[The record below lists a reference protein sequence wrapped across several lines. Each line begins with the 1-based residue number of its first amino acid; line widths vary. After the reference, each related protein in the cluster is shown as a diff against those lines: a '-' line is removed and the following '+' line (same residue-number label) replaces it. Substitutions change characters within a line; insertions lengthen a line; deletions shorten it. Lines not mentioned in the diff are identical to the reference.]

1 MSIKRILF
9 ILLSIGMLNATS
21 ANAQRSDAEPTL
33 KYGASI
39 YKGRCVLCHGN
50 QGHGDGMLP
59 LSIKSYPH
67 TNLHENRFGSDL
79 ESIRHSLIY
88 GGSRN
93 TMSIEMPPWGDEL
106 TYTQIN
112 SVAMFVLLMLSDSE
126 KANELLNATSV
137 KKRVNVRVG
146 RNLFKNFC
154 TLCHGANGEGDGKM
168 ARIIK
173 DPPPFNL
180 TLSRVPDSYLS
191 DIINKGGEAM
201 GRSPRMPPW
210 FEQLTKS
217 EVQSVIL
224 YLKTLRK

>member
-1 MSIKRILF
+1 MHIQRLLF
-9 ILLSIGMLNATS
+9 LLCLVVVNPAT
-21 ANAQRSDAEPTL
+21 ANAERSEAEPTL
-33 KYGASI
+33 KYGAHI

-59 LSIKSYPH
+59 LSIKGYPH
-67 TNLHENRFGSDL
+67 TNLHENKYGADL
-79 ESIRHSLIY
+79 DSIRHSLIY
-88 GGSRN
+88 GGSRKA
-93 TMSIEMPPWGDEL
+93 MSVEMPPWGDEL

-112 SVAMFVLLMLSDSE
+112 SVAMFVSLMLSEPE
-126 KANELLNATSV
+126 KANKLLDETVV
-137 KKRVNVRVG
+137 KAHVNIRAG

-173 DPPPFNL
+173 NPPPFNL
-180 TLSRVPDSYLS
+180 TQSRVPDSYLK

-210 FEQLTKS
+210 LEQLTKE
-217 EVQSVIL
+217 EVESVVL

>member
-1 MSIKRILF
+1 MHIKP
-9 ILLSIGMLNATS
+9 LLLLLCLAVINPAMAS
-21 ANAQRSDAEPTL
+21 AVHSEAEPTL
-33 KYGASI
+33 KYGAHI
-39 YKGRCVLCHGN
+39 YKGRCILCHGN

-59 LSIKSYPH
+59 LSIKGYPH
-67 TNLHENRFGSDL
+67 TNLHENKYGSDL
-79 ESIRHSLIY
+79 DSIRHSLIY
-88 GGSRN
+88 GGSRKA
-93 TMSIEMPPWGDEL
+93 MSVEMPPWGDEL

-112 SVAMFVLLMLSDSE
+112 SVAMFVSLMLTDTE
-126 KANELLNATSV
+126 KANKLLDETKV
-137 KKRVNVRVG
+137 KAHVSTRAG

-154 TLCHGANGEGDGKM
+154 TLCHGTNGEGDGKM

-173 DPPPFNL
+173 NPPPFNL
-180 TLSRVPDSYLS
+180 TLSKVPDSYLK

-210 FEQLTKS
+210 FEQLTKE

>member
-1 MSIKRILF
+1 MVIKRLLF
-9 ILLSIGMLNATS
+9 LSLCFGFLNTASAT
-21 ANAQRSDAEPTL
+21 AVRSEAEPSL
-33 KYGASI
+33 KYGAEI

-59 LSIKSYPH
+59 LSIKNYPH
-67 TNLHENRFGSDL
+67 TNLHENKYGSDL
-79 ESIRHSLIY
+79 DSIRHSLIY

-93 TMSIEMPPWGDEL
+93 AMSIEMPPWGDEL

-112 SVAMFVLLMLSDSE
+112 SVALFVSLMISEPE
-126 KANELLNATSV
+126 KANKLLESTTV
-137 KKRVNVRVG
+137 KSHASIKAG
-146 RNLFKNFC
+146 RNLFNNFC
-154 TLCHGANGEGDGKM
+154 SLCHGKNGEGDGKM

-173 DPPPFNL
+173 NPPPFNL
-180 TLSRVPDSYLS
+180 TLSRAPDTYLK

-210 FEQLTKS
+210 FEQLSKT

-224 YLKTLRK
+224 FLKTLRK

>member
-1 MSIKRILF
+1 MSIKRLF
-9 ILLSIGMLNATS
+9 TILLCLGTLSSIQAS
-21 ANAQRSDAEPTL
+21 ALHSEAEPTL
-33 KYGASI
+33 KYGAHI
-39 YKGRCVLCHGN
+39 FKGRCILCHGN

-59 LSIKSYPH
+59 LSIKGYPH
-67 TNLHENRFGSDL
+67 TNLHENKYGSDL
-79 ESIRHSLIY
+79 DSIRHSLIY
-88 GGSRN
+88 GGSRKA
-93 TMSIEMPPWGDEL
+93 MSIEMPPWGDEL

-112 SVAMFVLLMLSDSE
+112 SVAMFVSLMLTDAE
-126 KANELLNATSV
+126 KANKILESTVV
-137 KKRVNVRVG
+137 KAHVSERAG

-173 DPPPFNL
+173 NPPPFNL
-180 TLSRVPDSYLS
+180 TLSRVPDSYLM

-210 FEQLTKS
+210 FEQLTKE